1 MAFYIESA
9 DRPSQSRI
17 ASEDIHVGELVV
29 EDGSDTVRAVN
40 ANDDDEFHGVA
51 DNPQSADW
59 IAAEP
64 DEDSNETYDSADN
77 DRVIYGGGAPGD
89 VIKART
95 IEDNGTDGA
104 PDIQDG
110 DIVVA
115 PDASLAD
122 SAAEFEGRVVQSGYS
137 DDSGDT
143 YDSSNSIVVGTAYR
157 DSASSF
163 DTPVRIKVSRDRDEA
178 K

>member
-9 DRPSQSRI
+9 DRPSQSRV
-17 ASEDIHVGELVV
+17 AAEDIHVGEAVQ
-29 EDGSDTVRAVN
+29 EDGSDGVERAN
-40 ANDDDEFHGVA
+40 ANDHNDFAGVA

-59 IAAEP
+59 IAAEA

-77 DRVIYGGGAPGD
+77 DRVVYGGGAPGD
-89 VIKART
+89 VIKVRT
-95 IEDNGTDGA
+95 IENNSTDPA
-104 PDIQDG
+104 PSINDG
-110 DIVVA
+110 DTVII

-122 SAAEFEGRVVQSGYS
+122 SATEFEGRVVQSGYS

-143 YDSSNSIVVGTAYR
+143 HNTSNGIVVGKAYR
-157 DSASSF
+157 DSATSF
-163 DTPVRIKVSRDRDEA
+163 DSVVRVKVSRDRDVA